1 MQQTSQFLH
10 YLNAFIEI
18 SDVCACAI
26 NIFLLSLLEINN
38 KDMKAL
44 AILRVSTITQQIDD
58 QRDELFEFIRA
69 QGYDEI
75 IPIEAVG
82 ASAIKMD
89 EKYMELVEK
98 VKATI
103 IADKEIKAACVWELS
118 RLGRNEIILMEFKE
132 FFISHNIQFIC
143 KNPYMKLLEEN
154 GSVNTG
160 MELAFSLFATMS
172 KQEMTEKKER
182 FARAKKS
189 IAAKGLFLGGN
200 TLPFGYKIE
209 GKNTFVENPEE
220 SKVVRLIF
228 ELYSTGEYSAY
239 SLGQELQERGYSV
252 NERQVVRII
261 GKIAYTGERI
271 GKLGV
276 HYPPIITRELFD
288 KCAEVRGKNKIDM
301 KRGERVVLARGLIK
315 CCLCGGT
322 CTASSHRYICARS
335 MHHGPCTNNIQIKQA
350 VADDL
355 LWRTAYGL
363 HMEYLVNLTDEKVE
377 EHKENLKIIEEKI
390 VSAKKKL
397 DGFQSKKE
405 RIIESYVEG
414 LIDKKSRDLRL
425 KKLEDEV
432 STHLDNLNSLESR
445 KMAIM
450 DIIDGSKKDTIER
463 FESALAKMK
472 SETMFDVI
480 HKHIK
485 RFVATREV
493 FGKSDPRSKKE
504 NALRIVIDDVYGNT
518 HQFMYIPRKYLDSNL
533 YIWNGKEWVK
543 DYVTGLY

>member
-1 MQQTSQFLH
+1 
-10 YLNAFIEI
+10 
-18 SDVCACAI
+18 
-26 NIFLLSLLEINN
+26 
-38 KDMKAL
+38 MKAL
-44 AILRVSTITQQIDD
+44 AILRVSTRTQHLDD
-58 QRDELFEFIRA
+58 QRDELFEFIQS
-69 QGYDEI
+69 QGYEEI

-103 IADKEIKAACVWELS
+103 LADKEIKAACVWELS

-143 KNPYMKLLEEN
+143 KNPYMRLLEED

-209 GKNTFVENPEE
+209 GKNTFVENTEE
-220 SKVVRLIF
+220 SNIIRLVF
-228 ELYSTGEYSAY
+228 ELYSTGGYSGYTLAK
-239 SLGQELQERGYSV
+239 ELQERGYSV
-252 NERQVVRII
+252 NERQVVRIVGNI
-261 GKIAYTGERI
+261 GYTGERI

-301 KRGERVVLARGLIK
+301 KRGERIVLARGLVR
-315 CCLCGGT
+315 CSVCGGA
-322 CTASSHRYICARS
+322 CSASSHRYVCARS
-335 MHHGPCTNNIQIKQA
+335 SHHGPCPNILA
-350 VADDL
+350 VNQGVVDNL

-363 HMEYLVNLTDEKVE
+363 HMRYLVNLTDERVE
-377 EHKENLKIIEEKI
+377 EQKENLKILERKIE
-390 VSAKKKL
+390 SAQKKL
-397 DGFQSKKE
+397 DGFHLKKE
-405 RIIESYVEG
+405 RIIESYMDG
-414 LIDKKSRDLRL
+414 LIDRKSRDLRL
-425 KKLEDEV
+425 KKFEDEV
-432 STHLDNLNSLESR
+432 SVHRDNLNSLESR

-450 DIIDGSKKDTIER
+450 GIIDGTKKDTVER
-463 FESALAKMK
+463 FEAALEKMEG
-472 SETMFDVI
+472 ETMFDVI

-485 RFVATREV
+485 KVVATRES
-493 FGKSDPRSKKE
+493 FGKRDPRTTKP

-518 HQFMYIPRKYLDSNL
+518 HQFMYIPKKYQGSNL
-533 YIWNGKEWVK
+533 YVLADGEWYRL
-543 DYVTGLY
+543 DQAIYAQALD